1 MKTLPNQ
8 GQRQVPQQENPYSLN
23 SPCSN
28 HKPALPKPAKE
39 LIHIIQSKVTTKR
52 DESI

>member
-23 SPCSN
+23 SPSSN

-39 LIHIIQSKVTTKR
+39 SIQAKVTTKR
-52 DESI
+52 EESI